1 MGFRRIGGAMKNFT
15 LEFTSGQWNLYTE
28 DKTKVGTEV
37 LKLFQELKDL
47 SYLEDE
53 YIFIVASYDSDEG
66 VGYIDT
72 EITAPKTEN
81 TYSFK
86 IKSKN
91 FYKFLKDLRNLENE
105 IEINKLNITAWE
117 YEKEDPYGSRGL
129 SIRDFI

>member
-1 MGFRRIGGAMKNFT
+1 MRNFT

-37 LKLFQELKDL
+37 LKQFPELKDL

-53 YIFIVASYDSDEG
+53 YTSINAYWDSDEQA
-66 VGYIDT
+66 GYIDI
-72 EITAPKTEN
+72 EITAVHSDSTYPFKTK
-81 TYSFK
+81 YYDFS
-86 IKSKN
+86 
-91 FYKFLKDLRNLENE
+91 KFLKDLKDLESE
-105 IEINKLNITAWE
+105 IEIDKLNVNDWE